1 MVAFVSQNFIFAPF
15 AIETDETCF
24 IFLVNQK

>member
-1 MVAFVSQNFIFAPF
+1 MLAFVSQHFTVAPF

-24 IFLVNQK
+24 QFLVNQK